1 VAPTSTELFQVEEDG
16 NVLIV
21 TFSADPLN
29 YLNTQSIVELEI
41 LAPEWRDSHHRAI
54 VLQSNPDEQGFMT
67 HFSAEELSDMV
78 STPQSARYSAEAVRR
93 FKVLLDQFT
102 LMPKAVIAAMNG
114 DTMGG
119 GLELAMACDIR
130 IGEIGDYRYGHPE
143 VRLGILPGAG
153 GTQRLARMIGFGQAV
168 NFILRAQVVRP
179 EVAHQL
185 GLVHELVAD
194 APARAR
200 EIAAE
205 IAQFPPM
212 GVAAAKRALYMG
224 NERDIQ
230 AGFEVE
236 NLAWLE
242 TMESDDVQV
251 AMADYI
257 GTPFDKRRDWIEG
270 TEYPKY
276 QGH

>member
-1 VAPTSTELFQVEEDG
+1 MTLTSTDLFRVEEDG
-16 NVLIV
+16 AVLIV
-21 TFSADPLN
+21 TFSSDPLN

-54 VLQSNPDEQGFMT
+54 VIQTEPDEQGFMT
-67 HFSAEELSDMV
+67 HFSAEELSDMI
-78 STPQSARYSAEAVRR
+78 SSPQSARYSAAAVRR
-93 FKVLLDQFT
+93 FKALLDQFT
-102 LMPKAVIAAMNG
+102 VMPKPVITALNG

-153 GTQRLARMIGFGQAV
+153 GTQRLARLIGFGQAV
-168 NFILRAQVVRP
+168 NLILRGQVITP
-179 EVAHQL
+179 EAAYRL
-185 GLVHELVAD
+185 GLVHELVPD
-194 APARAR
+194 ARARAR

-230 AGFEVE
+230 GGFEVE

-242 TMESDDVQV
+242 TMESDDVQI
-251 AMADYI
+251 AMQDYLS
-257 GTPFDKRRDWIEG
+257 TPLEKRRDWIEG
-270 TEYPKY
+270 MEYPKY